1 MSRGGH
7 TTKLVVTA
15 PTHAVYVTH
24 HVQYATSQLSQK
36 ERKNQYMNASS
47 SLSPAPRPL
56 LTKSGTPARTL
67 WRLTP
72 GMPHINHGSYGAV
85 PAAILDHQQRLR
97 ERMEQ
102 APCQWFQELPP
113 LLADARERTA
123 DLLGVDRAALAFV
136 PNASAGA
143 TVVCD
148 SLRLKPGDEILVSDM
163 GYGAVV
169 MGAERHA
176 LRSGATMR
184 VVHIPIDADDD
195 AIVAAFAAGMTEH
208 TRLVIVD
215 EITSATAMLF
225 PVARIV
231 ATAHERGIR
240 VLVDGAHAPGLIP
253 GNPMELGAE
262 YWTGNLHKFV
272 CNPRATA
279 VLAAAPSVADE
290 LYPLIDSW
298 GRDLPYPQRFDEQG
312 TGDYTAWLCAPVT
325 LAYLEREFGWDRIR
339 TYANSLADWAQ
350 QLIANA
356 FAANDACGDGST
368 VRTADDYVVRLANP
382 APAMRLVR
390 LPEGLVRNDQDAAV
404 VRRQVIQQFGFEATF
419 TSFDGVGYMRLS
431 AYIYNTADD
440 YRRFADE
447 IVPVLVAWSRDRSL
461 LERGADDRH

>member
-1 MSRGGH
+1 M
-7 TTKLVVTA
+7 TV
-15 PTHAVYVTH
+15 THAAASH
-24 HVQYATSQLSQK
+24 AATP
-36 ERKNQYMNASS
+36 RTA
-47 SLSPAPRPL
+47 APRPL
-56 LTKSGTPARTL
+56 LTKTGTPARNL

-85 PAAILDHQQRLR
+85 PAAILDHQRQLR
-97 ERMEQ
+97 DRMEQ
-102 APCQWFQELPP
+102 APCQWFQALPG

-123 DLLGVDRAALAFV
+123 DLLGIDRAAMAFV
-136 PNASAGA
+136 PNASAAA

-176 LRSGATMR
+176 LRSGASIR

-195 AIVAAFAAGMTEH
+195 AIVAAFAAGMSDH
-208 TRLVIVD
+208 TKLVIVD

-225 PVARIV
+225 PVARVVEV
-231 ATAHERGIR
+231 AHAQGIR
-240 VLVDGAHAPGLIP
+240 VLVDGAHAPGLVP
-253 GNPMELGAE
+253 GDPMDLGAD

-279 VLAAAPSVADE
+279 VIAAAPAVADE

-298 GRDLPYPQRFDEQG
+298 GRDLPYPERFDEQG

-325 LAYLEREFGWDRIR
+325 LAYLDREFGWDRIR
-339 TYANSLADWAQ
+339 TYANTLADWAQ
-350 QLIANA
+350 RLIADA
-356 FAANDACGDGST
+356 FAEACGGDGT
-368 VRTADDYVVRLANP
+368 DYVVDLASP

-390 LPEGLVRNDQDAAV
+390 LPEGLVRDDQDAAV
-404 VRRQVIQQFGFEATF
+404 VRRNVIQRFGCEATF

-431 AYIYNTADD
+431 AYIYNTAED
-440 YRRFADE
+440 YLRFVDE
-447 IVPVLVAWSRDRSL
+447 VVPALVDWSRDRSL
-461 LERGADDRH
+461 LERSEDDRH